1 MNIWGKVIYTL
12 SIIGVAILIGL
23 LVVLRN
29 VPSDAVIAFLGVLLG
44 GLISGF
50 VQYSMSEAN
59 RKQQLRLAAL
69 DRRLETA
76 QEAYTLWMRLRRLP
90 RQDESEDS
98 ILIEDTLRNCRD
110 WWETHSLF
118 LTAEARKAFSK
129 ALNAAI
135 DLAALRSSH
144 SDWKDLKMAYEDIDQ
159 AGKIIEE
166 SVFLPSIGDLK
177 SIRSHKRP
185 H

>member
-59 RKQQLRLAAL
+59 RKQQLRL
-69 DRRLETA
+69 TGC
-76 QEAYTLWMRLRRLP
+76 T
-90 RQDESEDS
+90 
-98 ILIEDTLRNCRD
+98 
-110 WWETHSLF
+110 
-118 LTAEARKAFSK
+118 
-129 ALNAAI
+129 
-135 DLAALRSSH
+135 
-144 SDWKDLKMAYEDIDQ
+144 
-159 AGKIIEE
+159 
-166 SVFLPSIGDLK
+166 
-177 SIRSHKRP
+177 
-185 H
+185 